1 MLKQILFAGGL
12 VAAVLLQSCNG
23 GYEKTENGL
32 KYKILADSA
41 GANGEDGGW
50 IVFHFMMK
58 NSKDSVL
65 RNTFKEGSPI
75 GIPIGKPSFKG
86 GLEEGFLLLSKG
98 DSAQFFV
105 NADSIFSKTF
115 HADLPKEVETGTDLQ
130 FVMKVVN
137 MYSKADVEKEMAKG
151 KKAQEEAESARQQQA
166 EQDTLAIIEYLKK
179 NKIKAKRT
187 VNGVYYVVHKSAKGL
202 KLNPGDS
209 ISVQYTGKLLDGT
222 KFDSSYDRN
231 APFLVTVGVGQ
242 VIRGWDEGLMSL
254 KKGEKA
260 TLYIPSGMAYG
271 PRGAGA
277 SIPPNAILIFDIEIQ
292 K

>member
-1 MLKQILFAGGL
+1 MLKQLLFGGAL
-12 VAAVLLQSCNG
+12 MAAIFLQSCKG
-23 GYEKTENGL
+23 GLEKTENGL

-50 IVFHFMMK
+50 IVFHFIMK
-58 NSKDSVL
+58 NSKDSIM

-75 GIPIGKPSFKG
+75 GIPIGKASFKG
-86 GLEEGFLLLSKG
+86 GLEEGFTLLSKG

-105 NADSIFSKTF
+105 NADSIFTKTF
-115 HADLPKEVETGTDLQ
+115 HTDVPKEVEKGSDLQ
-130 FVMKVVN
+130 FIIKVVN
-137 MYSKADVEKEMAKG
+137 LYSKADVEKEMAKG
-151 KKAQEEAESARQQQA
+151 KKAQEEAEVAKQQLVA
-166 EQDTLAIIEYLKK
+166 QDTMTIVEYLKK

-187 VNGVYYVVHKSAKGL
+187 VNGVYYVVHKSVSGMN
-202 KLNPGDS
+202 LNPGDS
-209 ISVQYTGKLLDGT
+209 ISVQYEGRLLNGT

-231 APFLVTVGVGQ
+231 APFTLMVGMGQ

-271 PRGAGA
+271 ARGAGA
-277 SIPPNAILIFDIEIQ
+277 NIPPNSILIFDIEIQ